1 MQLILF
7 RSRLTAAGGDDY
19 ARAAAAMLAHARTF
33 DGFIDQKSYTAADGE
48 ASRKRYGTPG
58 FGAPSTLLAEE
69 TGSRDELGRVFETRT
84 RHFLP
89 TIPGVALPYMHDDTW
104 RVTVSQLLA
113 RCDAVV
119 MDLRS
124 FGAQNRGSTHELEL
138 LATRGAL
145 SQTVLLIDQSTDR
158 ALLDSILGP
167 SDHGGATLLEAEGD
181 DPDQALKAL
190 AAICSVARPVPESR
204 LHRSD

>member
-1 MQLILF
+1 
-7 RSRLTAAGGDDY
+7 
-19 ARAAAAMLAHARTF
+19 
-33 DGFIDQKSYTAADGE
+33 
-48 ASRKRYGTPG
+48 
-58 FGAPSTLLAEE
+58 
-69 TGSRDELGRVFETRT
+69 
-84 RHFLP
+84 
-89 TIPGVALPYMHDDTW
+89 
-104 RVTVSQLLA
+104 
-113 RCDAVV
+113 
-119 MDLRS
+119 
-124 FGAQNRGSTHELEL
+124 
-138 LATRGAL
+138 L

>member
-1 MQLILF
+1 MHDRLMLRVFSADPTRQRLLDRIASGWRYLGPVRMIGGPDLAVNNVEPDEFLTFVSGQTRTLF
-7 RSRLTAAGGDDY
+7 VN
-19 ARAAAAMLAHARTF
+19 
-33 DGFIDQKSYTAADGE
+33 
-48 ASRKRYGTPG
+48 GTED
-58 FGAPSTLLAEE
+58 LAERLD
-69 TGSRDELGRVFETRT
+69 TLETRPD
-84 RHFLP
+84 RDARYRIDEFFCF
-89 TIPGVALPYMHDDTW
+89 DDTW